1 MQDDD
6 GGLAIVRVKP
16 IGAGGGGV
24 EKSGIGYKD
33 GEAGLRYESGEL
45 AGAGGGGRID
55 IVAGNKCNG
64 KTFNY
69 MRHVIP
75 PSTDN
80 EALYNFFLPRRINA
94 FLEGYNVNVIAYGQT
109 GTGKTHTM

>member
-75 PSTDN
+75 PQLIMKHFTTFFFPG
-80 EALYNFFLPRRINA
+80 ALTH